1 MCWMKKLIMYISSSN
16 NSSGLEID
24 IDGLVD
30 MNNR

>member
-1 MCWMKKLIMYISSSN
+1 MCRMKMLIIYISSSD

-30 MNNR
+30 MNNT